1 VLSSLDKIPVCVA
14 YDVGGRRHDDI
25 PMTQTD
31 FHHAR
36 PVYEYLD
43 GWAEDISAARTFNEL
58 PAAAQAYIRTIEE
71 ISAARVSSIGVG
83 PRRDQTIEINALI

>member
-1 VLSSLDKIPVCVA
+1 VA
-14 YDVGGRRHDDI
+14 YDVDGERLDDI

-43 GWAEDISAARTFNEL
+43 GWAEDISGARTFSDL
-58 PAAAQAYIRTIEE
+58 PAAAQSYVRTIEE
-71 ISAARVSSIGVG
+71 ISASKVSAIGVG
-83 PRRDQTIEINALI
+83 PRRDQTILIHDLL